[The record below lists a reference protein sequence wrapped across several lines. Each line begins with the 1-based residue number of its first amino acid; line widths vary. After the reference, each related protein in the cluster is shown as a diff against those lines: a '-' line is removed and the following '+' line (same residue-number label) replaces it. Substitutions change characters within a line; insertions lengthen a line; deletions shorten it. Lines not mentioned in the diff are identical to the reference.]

1 MQVEI
6 LQERAWDAV
15 PSVWLTLWGP
25 LRRTC
30 RHVQGSH
37 GAACVQ
43 APWCRAGRAGW
54 HRETGIGGRRGL
66 GREHREEGGPE
77 AQTLAGGCLQTP
89 RLCAGE
95 NKSTKEVG
103 LQTMFNG
110 KRDNKT
116 QN

>member
-37 GAACVQ
+37 GAASVQ
-43 APWCRAGRAGW
+43 APWCRAGRASW
-54 HRETGIGGRRGL
+54 HKETGIGGHRGL
-66 GREHREEGGPE
+66 GWEHQEESGPE
-77 AQTLAGGCLQTP
+77 AQTLAGGYLQTP